1 MVIGETRLLS
11 LALGG
16 GELLPPEGLRE
27 ILGPSVIL
35 SCQACQQIFCSGVK
49 VWLYLHADALRAD
62 EGQRVLH

>member
-1 MVIGETRLLS
+1 MVIGENSLLS
-11 LALGG
+11 LAL
-16 GELLPPEGLRE
+16 ESAEFLPPEGLCE